1 MKKLRLNGKMVL
13 GFAPFLLITLL
24 YTDIY
29 CQVTKVWETESVFL
43 APESIV
49 FDSIRHCLYVSNFND
64 ESGFL
69 KKADTLRNEC
79 ISKLDMDGNLQ
90 EFRWIDYL
98 HNPTGITIFND
109 KLYIVERDGLVI
121 VDIENQEIEKRIPV
135 VGASFL
141 NDIAVDKD
149 GTIYISDTFK
159 PCIHRIKNEKSEVWY
174 SDSLIDSSNGLLIE
188 NKHLLVGNGGAEN
201 LLSIS
206 LADKTTKI
214 IATDLS
220 DNIDGIKKLK
230 NNYLLSWNS
239 ELFMLEQGNK
249 KLLYKLENKSDFLAD
264 FDFIKKRNLIIIPQL
279 IGNKVIA
286 LKIDDC

>member
-29 CQVTKVWETESVFL
+29 CQVTKVWETESIFL

-49 FDSIRHCLYVSNFND
+49 FDSIRNCLYVSNFN

-79 ISKLDMDGNLQ
+79 ISKLDMDGNVQ
-90 EFRWIDYL
+90 EFRWLDDL
-98 HNPTGITIFND
+98 RNPTGITIFND
-109 KLYIVERDGLVI
+109 KLYIAERDGLTI
-121 VDIENQEIEKRIPV
+121 VNIGKQEVDARIPV
-135 VGASFL
+135 VEASFL

-149 GTIYISDTFK
+149 GIIYISDTFL
-159 PCIHRIKNEKSEVWY
+159 PGIHRIKNGKSEVWH
-174 SDSLIDSSNGLLIE
+174 SDSLMNSSNGLFIE
-188 NKHLLVGNGGAEN
+188 NNHLLVGNRGTEN

-206 LADKTTKI
+206 LADKATKI

-230 NNYLLSWNS
+230 NKYLLSWNS

-249 KLLYKLENKSDFLAD
+249 KLLYKLDNKSDFLAD
-264 FDFIKKRNLIIIPQL
+264 FDFVEKCNLIIIPQL

-286 LKIDDC
+286 LKFDD